1 MHIPQIG
8 TGKPQAGLLI
18 ELKDPASGNDDLFD
32 SIWAT
37 VEKAN
42 KISLHTNQLMRDYI
56 AFADPNKPFVRTDK
70 RTVKRR
76 ATLGLYAE
84 YIEQFYN
91 SRLADED
98 TQFLTID
105 TTSVDSTTRAIRHIL
120 ASVLPEIKDASLD
133 ADIFSLG
140 FDSLLVFRAVKSI
153 AAAIG
158 LKGRLTPRHFYASPS
173 IRGFTTTVLRQI
185 TEVRA
190 ARVNGVSSSES
201 VDPEVAKMRR
211 MMALHKSRLSAKVNP
226 CDLMNPNIYVGMK
239 FYIPLRKGVSF
250 EQAYGRLQEGLRR
263 TMELI
268 PELGGKVMRCSEHEM
283 GYKKGNLRIT
293 LPPLPST
300 ATAHLR
306 STASSQEP
314 RQLHFKD
321 LSKVLP
327 SFEAQRATG
336 FLSSAYRDEVFTGC
350 PWFPALPADVLYAQ
364 ANFVN
369 GGCILAFNL
378 HHAAFDG
385 AGVITALRVWAEC
398 CRFLEGDTSAT
409 CDWLDPES
417 LNRNLLSILY
427 ELEGYA
433 KPANEVD
440 PNVWGFLG
448 FPDPAELQ
456 NGVNGHQLV
465 KTAATPLK
473 STLPPA
479 PPFPRKFAWPPI
491 PPADGR
497 QMTSSTFFISAE
509 NVEKLRQTVLA
520 DPGAT
525 GPVGAVTSISDMVQA
540 FFWRAAIKA
549 RYRVA
554 KELRGETFDPNDIS
568 IVEMPIDARPYFS
581 SLLPSSYMGSCL
593 VTNRPYMPVE
603 ELCAPETSLGRISY
617 LFREAATRITP
628 SLVHDAFTLLQSV
641 PDYSM
646 LTNACMGLGSMHLM
660 MNNLILFQTNDISF
674 GGEFFAND
682 GVPDTVRIQMD
693 RFNTAFRLLLIHPMR
708 DDGGV
713 ELLLGTLPEE
723 FDMLVADEQF
733 TQYATFMG

>member
-1 MHIPQIG
+1 
-8 TGKPQAGLLI
+8 
-18 ELKDPASGNDDLFD
+18 
-32 SIWAT
+32 
-37 VEKAN
+37 V
-42 KISLHTNQLMRDYI
+42 SLHKNQLMRDYI
-56 AFADPNKPFVRTDK
+56 AFTEPNKPFIRTDK

-76 ATLGLYAE
+76 DTLALYAD
-84 YIEQFYN
+84 YIEQFYD

-98 TQFLTID
+98 VQFLVID
-105 TTSVDSTTRAIRHIL
+105 TSSLESTTRAIRHIL
-120 ASVLPEIKDASLD
+120 ASLVPEIKDASLD
-133 ADIFSLG
+133 ADIFGLG
-140 FDSLLVFRAVKSI
+140 FDSLLVFRAIKSI
-153 AAAIG
+153 GAATG
-158 LKGRLTPRHFYASPS
+158 LKGRLTSRHLYASPS
-173 IRGFTTTVLRQI
+173 LRGFAATVLRLVAEGRSVI
-185 TEVRA
+185 E
-190 ARVNGVSSSES
+190 NGVSSSSES
-201 VDPEVAKMRR
+201 ENPEVAKMRK

-226 CDLMNPNIYVGMK
+226 CDLMNPNVYVGMK
-239 FYIPLRKGVSF
+239 FYIPLREDVSF

-263 TMELI
+263 AIELV
-268 PELGGKVMRCSEHEM
+268 PELGGKVMPCSEHEM
-283 GYKKGNLRIT
+283 GYKKGDLRIT

-300 ATAHLR
+300 ATAHLE
-306 STASSQEP
+306 STGSSQGP
-314 RQLHFKD
+314 RQLRFKD
-321 LSKVLP
+321 LSTVLP
-327 SFEAQRATG
+327 SFEAQRAGG

-350 PWFPALPADVLYAQ
+350 PWFPTLPADVLYAQ
-364 ANFVN
+364 ANFVK

-385 AGVITALRVWAEC
+385 AGVIIALRVWAEC
-398 CRFLEGDTSAT
+398 CRYLEGDASAT

-417 LNRNLLSILY
+417 LNRNLLSVLY
-427 ELEGYA
+427 ELEGYG

-456 NGVNGHQLV
+456 NGINGHQPI
-465 KTAATPLK
+465 KTVVPGIASSLPTAPL
-473 STLPPA
+473 
-479 PPFPRKFAWPPI
+479 FPRKFDWPPT

-497 QMTSSTFFISAE
+497 QMTSSTFVISAT
-509 NVEKLRQTVLA
+509 NLEKLRQKVLA
-520 DPGAT
+520 DPEAK

-554 KELRGETFDPNDIS
+554 KELRGDSFAIDDIS

-603 ELCAPETSLGRISY
+603 ELCAPETSLGRIAY
-617 LFREAATRITP
+617 LFREAATHITP
-628 SLVHDAFTLLQSV
+628 SLVHDAFTLLQSI
-641 PDYSM
+641 PDYTM

-660 MNNLILFQTNDISF
+660 MNNLILFQTSDISF

-693 RFNTAFRLLLIHPMR
+693 RFNTAFRLLLVHPMR
-708 DDGGV
+708 ADGGV

-723 FDMLVADEQF
+723 FDMLMADKEF
-733 TQYATFMG
+733 TQYADFMG

>member
-1 MHIPQIG
+1 
-8 TGKPQAGLLI
+8 
-18 ELKDPASGNDDLFD
+18 
-32 SIWAT
+32 
-37 VEKAN
+37 
-42 KISLHTNQLMRDYI
+42 MRDYI
-56 AFADPNKPFVRTDK
+56 AFAEPDKPFIRTDK

-76 ATLGLYAE
+76 ATLALYAG
-84 YIEQFYN
+84 YIERFFD

-98 TQFLTID
+98 AQFLTID
-105 TTSVDSTTRAIRHIL
+105 TSSLESTIRAIRHIL
-120 ASVLPEIKDASLD
+120 AGLVPEIKDALLD
-133 ADIFSLG
+133 ADIFSFG

-153 AAAIG
+153 AAATA

-173 IRGFTTTVLRQI
+173 LEKFAATVVRLVA
-185 TEVRA
+185 EGRA
-190 ARVNGVSSSES
+190 ASTNGVMSNEYE
-201 VDPEVAKMRR
+201 DLEVAKMRK

-239 FYIPLRKGVSF
+239 FYIPLREEVSF

-268 PELGGKVMRCSEHEM
+268 PELGGKVIRCSEHEM
-283 GYKKGNLRIT
+283 GYKKGDLRIT
-293 LPPLPST
+293 LPLLPST
-300 ATAHLR
+300 ATAHLN
-306 STASSQEP
+306 SITDPSKGP
-314 RQLHFKD
+314 RQLRFQD
-321 LSKVLP
+321 LSSILP
-327 SFEAQRATG
+327 SFEEQRGAG

-350 PWFPALPADVLYAQ
+350 PWFPALPTDVLYAQ
-364 ANFVN
+364 ANFVK
-369 GGCILAFNL
+369 GGCIIAFNL
-378 HHAAFDG
+378 HHAAVDG

-398 CRFLEGDTSAT
+398 CKYLEGDTSAT

-417 LNRNLLSILY
+417 LNRNLLSVLY

-448 FPDPAELQ
+448 FPDPAEWQ
-456 NGVNGHQLV
+456 NGVNGHQLD
-465 KTAATPLK
+465 KTAAPVIQ

-479 PPFPRKFAWPPI
+479 PPFPRKFAWPPT
-491 PPADGR
+491 PPMDGR
-497 QMTSSTFFISAE
+497 QMTSSTFLISRE
-509 NVEKLRQTVLA
+509 NVEKLRQRVLS
-520 DPGAT
+520 DPEAK
-525 GPVGAVTSISDMVQA
+525 GPVGAVTSISDIVQA

-554 KELRGETFDPNDIS
+554 KELRGETFGPDDIS

-593 VTNRPYMPVE
+593 VTNRPYMAVE
-603 ELCAPETSLGRISY
+603 ELCSPETSLGRIAY
-617 LFREAATRITP
+617 IFREAATRITP
-628 SLVHDAFTLLQSV
+628 SLVHDAFTLLQSI

-646 LTNACMGLGSMHLM
+646 LTNACMGLGGMHLM
-660 MNNLILFQTNDISF
+660 MNNLILFQTSDISF

-708 DDGGV
+708 EDGGV

-723 FDMLVADEQF
+723 FDMLVADEEF
-733 TQYATFMG
+733 TQYAKFMG